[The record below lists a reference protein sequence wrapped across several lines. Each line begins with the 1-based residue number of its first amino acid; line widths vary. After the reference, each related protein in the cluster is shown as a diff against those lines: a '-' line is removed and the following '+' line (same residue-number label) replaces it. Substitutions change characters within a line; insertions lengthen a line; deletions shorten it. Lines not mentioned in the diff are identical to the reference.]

1 MPELPEI
8 ALYTKYAE
16 GTALNKEIAKIS
28 FPNGK
33 KLLQVSEDD
42 CKKALLHK
50 EFSSTD
56 RLGKYLFLN
65 TDKGKCLVL
74 HFGMTGKLE
83 SYQHEEHPKNSEMII
98 EFKDSSKLSFVC
110 RRKLGKIFLAEGKEE
125 FQKEHELGPDALNL
139 NWTDF
144 KKLLQDKRGSIKGAL
159 MDQHL
164 LAGLGNVYS
173 DEILYQCGIHP
184 KSKVEKL
191 NEAEKKEIH
200 KQMGKVLKMAIK
212 EEGQRSEF
220 PEDYLT
226 PHRKEGE
233 DCPKCTGKI
242 EMIKVSGRST
252 YFCPKCQ
259 KEKS

>member
-191 NEAEKKEIH
+191 SEAEKKEIH

-233 DCPKCTGKI
+233 D
-242 EMIKVSGRST
+242 
-252 YFCPKCQ
+252 
-259 KEKS
+259 